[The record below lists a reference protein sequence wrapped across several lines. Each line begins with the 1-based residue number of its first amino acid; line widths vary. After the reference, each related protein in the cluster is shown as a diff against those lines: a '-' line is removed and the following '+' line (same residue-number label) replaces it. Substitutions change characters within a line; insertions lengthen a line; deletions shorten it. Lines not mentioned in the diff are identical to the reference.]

1 MYSQER
7 LTSVSL
13 KGDKQEEKT
22 EFDTA
27 APWSRSYQLGF
38 TEAPNGTAILGDF
51 LQFVCLIT
59 NLCVCVCVCVCSVS
73 QSCPPLY
80 NLWTIVRQAPLSM
93 EFSMQEYWF
102 GLLFLPP
109 GDLPDPGLEPAS
121 PALQADSLPLSQWR
135 KPGEVLVV
143 VV

>member
-1 MYSQER
+1 MYSQET

-59 NLCVCVCVCVCSVS
+59 NLCVCVCMFSLSV
-73 QSCPPLY
+73 
-80 NLWTIVRQAPLSM
+80 LSTSIQPM
-93 EFSMQEYWF
+93 DYS
-102 GLLFLPP
+102 PP
-109 GDLPDPGLEPAS
+109 GSSVHGILHARILVRVVIS
-121 PALQADSLPLSQWR
+121 SSRRSSLSR
-135 KPGEVLVV
+135 A
-143 VV
+143 

>member
-1 MYSQER
+1 MYSQET

-59 NLCVCVCVCVCSVS
+59 NLCVCVCMFSLSVLSTSIQPMDYSPPGSSAHGLLQAKILEGGEALIPSQISLGHAETRNRSIASRGRLDLS
-73 QSCPPLY
+73 QS
-80 NLWTIVRQAPLSM
+80 RQ
-93 EFSMQEYWF
+93 W
-102 GLLFLPP
+102 
-109 GDLPDPGLEPAS
+109 PD
-121 PALQADSLPLSQWR
+121 
-135 KPGEVLVV
+135 
-143 VV
+143 

>member
-27 APWSRSYQLGF
+27 APWNRSYQLGF

-59 NLCVCVCVCVCSVS
+59 NLVCVCVCVCVCVFSLSV
-73 QSCPPLY
+73 
-80 NLWTIVRQAPLSM
+80 LST
-93 EFSMQEYWF
+93 SMQPMDCS
-102 GLLFLPP
+102 PP
-109 GDLPDPGLEPAS
+109 GSSVHGILHA
-121 PALQADSLPLSQWR
+121 R
-135 KPGEVLVV
+135 ILVRV
-143 VV
+143 AISSSRGSSRSRA